1 MARYAKAITV
11 LVVGLVA
18 YLAAVAGLDIPA
30 DKIEVVVTEIVTAAF
45 VYLVPNE
52 G

>member
-18 YLAAVAGLDIPA
+18 ALAAQAGLDIPA
-30 DKIEVVVTEIVTAAF
+30 DKLEVIVLEIVTAAL
-45 VYLVPNE
+45 VWLVPNQ
-52 G
+52 